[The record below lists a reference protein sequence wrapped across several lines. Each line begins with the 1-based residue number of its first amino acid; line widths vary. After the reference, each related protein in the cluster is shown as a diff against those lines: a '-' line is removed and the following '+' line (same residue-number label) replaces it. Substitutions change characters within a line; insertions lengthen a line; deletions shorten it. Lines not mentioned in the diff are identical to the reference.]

1 MASEFVYKLTDKAEA
16 DLDGIVSY
24 ISVQLAN
31 RQAAADFLD
40 KLQAAIN
47 EACAFPESGVP
58 AENEFLPYKAIR
70 KKTISSY
77 IMYYFPDMQ
86 AETIYILRII
96 YGRRNL
102 DEILREMSLS

>member
-1 MASEFVYKLTDKAEA
+1 MASEFGYKLTGKAEA
-16 DLDGIVSY
+16 DLDGIISY
-24 ISVQLAN
+24 IADQLDN
-31 RQAAADFLD
+31 RWAAADFLD

-47 EACAFPESGVP
+47 EACAFPESGAPVD
-58 AENEFLPYKAIR
+58 NEFLPYKNVR
-70 KKTISSY
+70 KKTAGSY
-77 IMYYFPDMQ
+77 IMYYLPDMK

>member
-1 MASEFVYKLTDKAEA
+1 MASEFGYKLTDKAEA

-47 EACAFPESGVP
+47 EACTFPESGALVD
-58 AENEFLPYKAIR
+58 NEFFPYKAAR
-70 KKTISSY
+70 KKTVGSY
-77 IMYYFPDMQ
+77 IMYFFPDMK
-86 AETIYILRII
+86 AGTVYILRII

>member
-47 EACAFPESGVP
+47 EASAFQESGAPVD
-58 AENEFLPYKAIR
+58 NEFLPYKTIR
-70 KKTISSY
+70 RKTVGSY
-77 IMYYFPDMQ
+77 IMYYFPDMK

-102 DEILREMSLS
+102 DEILCEMSIS

>member
-1 MASEFVYKLTDKAEA
+1 MASEFGYKLTDKAEA

-24 ISVQLAN
+24 ISVQLDN
-31 RQAAADFLD
+31 KQAAADFLD
-40 KLQAAIN
+40 KLQAAVN
-47 EACAFPESGVP
+47 EACAFPESGAPVD
-58 AENEFLPYKAIR
+58 NEFLQY
-70 KKTISSY
+70 KTIRRKTVGSY
-77 IMYYFPDMQ
+77 IMYYFPDMK